1 MGIVLVSEKIK
12 YETLK
17 WPLVGCGKKIDLC
30 NLCVINMSLMFIV
43 PQWYQLCQ
51 VVEYYLFLLLIYF
64 SSVARFL
71 CCSEFMEKIIV

>member
-64 SSVARFL
+64 SSVAWFYVVVNL
-71 CCSEFMEKIIV
+71 WKKLYK